1 MTHDNS
7 HMETEKPKASEPVS
21 VYSTVA
27 RKRVF
32 SEEELSHGIS
42 LEESRRRVSE
52 MIYNFYHT
60 ES

>member
-1 MTHDNS
+1 MTNDKS
-7 HMETEKPKASEPVS
+7 HEETENPMVNEPVS
-21 VYSTVA
+21 VYDAIA

-32 SEEELSHGIS
+32 SEDELSNGIS

-60 ES
+60 EA

>member
-1 MTHDNS
+1 
-7 HMETEKPKASEPVS
+7 METEKPKASEPVS